1 MSEELELYK
10 QAYEREREARIAAES
25 VVERRSRELFK
36 KNQELEKSI
45 AELRGHQDAI
55 IQFEKLASL
64 GTLISGVAH
73 EINNPLAFV
82 TANVESL
89 TTHAEQYSQAFA
101 QLVVALQQSDPDS
114 ELLAQIYQQDLHY
127 INAELPSMMQDTQEG
142 VARVVEIVQ
151 SLKSFSRMDRATRV
165 SADLND
171 GIRSTLKLLQHEL
184 KGTIAVD
191 LRLTEL
197 PLVKCNPGEL
207 NQVFLNIMMN
217 AVYALKDCAAAV
229 LTIESKVSEQS
240 VDIRIAD
247 NGCGMDESV
256 LTRLFEPFYTTKAVG
271 EGTGLGLSIAHKIV
285 EEHAGSLSVQSK
297 IGSGTCFTISIPLV
311 E

>member
-10 QAYEREREARIAAES
+10 QAYEREREARIAAEA

-45 AELRGHQDAI
+45 AELQGHQDAI

-101 QLVVALQQSDPDS
+101 QLVEQLQQADPDS
-114 ELLAQIYQQDLHY
+114 ELLARIYQQDLHY

-142 VARVVEIVQ
+142 VGRVVEIVQ
-151 SLKSFSRMDRATRV
+151 SLKSFGRMDRASRV
-165 SADLND
+165 PADLNE

-184 KGTIAVD
+184 KESITVD
-191 LRLTEL
+191 LKLSEL
-197 PLVKCNPGEL
+197 PMVKCNPGEI

-217 AVYALKDCAAAV
+217 AVHALKDTAKAV
-229 LTIESKVSEQS
+229 LTVESKVTQQS
-240 VDIRIAD
+240 VDISITD

-256 LTRLFEPFYTTKAVG
+256 LSRLFEPFYTTKPVG
-271 EGTGLGLSIAHKIV
+271 EGTGLGLSIAHKII
-285 EEHAGSLSVQSK
+285 EEHAGSLSVESQ
-297 IGSGTCFTISIPLV
+297 IGSGTCFKITIPLI

>member
-10 QAYEREREARIAAES
+10 QAYEREREARIAAEA

-36 KNQELEKSI
+36 KNQELEKSVS
-45 AELRGHQDAI
+45 ELQGHQDAI

-101 QLVVALQQSDPDS
+101 QLVEQLQQADPDS
-114 ELLAQIYQQDLHY
+114 ELLARIYQQDLHY

-142 VARVVEIVQ
+142 VGRVVEIVQ
-151 SLKSFSRMDRATRV
+151 SLKSFGRMDRASRV
-165 SADLND
+165 PADLNE

-184 KGTIAVD
+184 KESITVD
-191 LRLTEL
+191 LKLSEL
-197 PLVKCNPGEL
+197 PMVKCNPGEI

-217 AVYALKDCAAAV
+217 AVHALKDTAKAA
-229 LTIESKVSEQS
+229 LTVESKVTQQS
-240 VDIRIAD
+240 VDIRITD

-256 LTRLFEPFYTTKAVG
+256 LSRLFEPFYTTKPVG
-271 EGTGLGLSIAHKIV
+271 EGTGLGLSIAYKII
-285 EEHAGSLSVQSK
+285 EEHAGSLSVESR
-297 IGSGTCFTISIPLV
+297 IGSGTCFTISIPLI